1 MELSHGGEPL
11 ETYPLYNS
19 MQAVSV
25 LEQAACALAVG
36 EVSAAFEHRDL
47 HWGNILLEKIEP
59 NSEDGEVKQLTR
71 FYSSSLLF
79 LFVCLC
85 LFTFDPWFLQ
95 IWKAEGKI
103 NKNESSGLNLQQYK
117 SWERN

>member
-1 MELSHGGEPL
+1 MNERPSKLPRTQRYVSMELSHGGEAL
-11 ETYPLYNS
+11 ETYRLYNS

-59 NSEDGEVKQLTR
+59 DCEDDEVEKLLTR
-71 FYSSSLLF
+71 SNLLYYF
-79 LFVCLC
+79 SFWVC
-85 LFTFDPWFLQ
+85 
-95 IWKAEGKI
+95 
-103 NKNESSGLNLQQYK
+103 
-117 SWERN
+117 